1 MTTPK
6 GPCHVDNLNSISKLS
21 QSGFQGVDCSLDTSL
36 FEYSLV
42 WKVLETET
50 IFVYKLNGDNFD
62 RCSISNDVDASKEWD
77 WASFLDVARFCG
89 TSVEELLEQPL
100 PAIVSDLVN
109 YYGYEE
115 IFGTSYWEGF
125 KISED

>member
-21 QSGFQGVDCSLDTSL
+21 QSGFQGIDYSLDTSL

-109 YYGYEE
+109 YYGYEN

>member
-21 QSGFQGVDCSLDTSL
+21 QSGFQGIDYSLDTSL

-62 RCSISNDVDASKEWD
+62 RCSISNDVVASKEWA
-77 WASFLDVARFCG
+77 WASFLDVARSCG

-109 YYGYEE
+109 YYGYEN

>member
-21 QSGFQGVDCSLDTSL
+21 QSGFQGIDYSLDTSL

-62 RCSISNDVDASKEWD
+62 RCSISNDVVASKEWD
-77 WASFLDVARFCG
+77 WASFLDVARSCG

-109 YYGYEE
+109 YYGYEN